1 MENLIYFSL
10 ISLCYCLLFYIHK
23 SGTGSL
29 FITILLL
36 LVLLYVIFNVFSSY
50 FCCGCIVIVPSV
62 YQMWI
67 RIIPCEM
74 GNNNI
79 LLPAEI
85 SGFFLFSV
93 LVWFKFCKSWFVFKS
108 KLCVSLSPLRISQ
121 WFMVLEKLKLRWR

>member
-1 MENLIYFSL
+1 MMENLIYFSL

-79 LLPAEI
+79 LLPEVI
-85 SGFFLFSV
+85 SGILFSV
-93 LVWFKFCKSWFVFKS
+93 GFIVFNLYS
-108 KLCVSLSPLRISQ
+108 QFINISIPSV
-121 WFMVLEKLKLRWR
+121 FSA